1 MRYGPM
7 SVTSCYCI
15 ETDKWIELIFEPE
28 ANLGLSCNVSEKNS
42 GISEIRALPSKTS
55 SQTLEV
61 ENFDAEARRPAPVL
75 ST

>member
-15 ETDKWIELIFEPE
+15 ETDKRIELIFEPE
-28 ANLGLSCNVSEKNS
+28 ANLGLSCSVSEKNS
-42 GISEIRALPSKTS
+42 GISEKRALVSKTS

-61 ENFDAEARRPAPVL
+61 ENFAEARRPAPVL